1 MIPYT
6 GEYIGYK
13 ENDQSGFTYYS
24 FTPAS
29 LMAGNFYT
37 IDDELIALLND
48 TYQKLGFL
56 DGVIQYAP
64 NKNSFR
70 ELMLFK
76 ECVYSKMIDYGDPS
90 FEDALAIRGSGKGDI
105 TPITNLMLAFED
117 AACQGI
123 YTQELNKVCEIAL
136 YGEEA
141 KEAIDIRR
149 KQIFLSNVKANI
161 KIYNPT
167 APDALLP
174 ALADIFAFL
183 RNSQEDML
191 IKIPLVHYQFE
202 MLHPYEKYNG
212 IVGRIM
218 VSQLL
223 SKIVNEAFSLICFS
237 EFLYWNKNQYFDLLS
252 STRRSGGHIR
262 WIKFFVNAINE
273 ATRLSAQLLMQYE
286 DVIAFDEKK
295 LSGITPLP
303 KSVSII
309 YDCLKKYPI
318 INVPVAE
325 KLSGLSFN
333 TVSKALLIL
342 EKNGIVKQCGNNGRN
357 RIFEHTDLKRLFTDV
372 K

>member
-6 GEYIGYK
+6 GEYIGHK
-13 ENDQSGFTYYS
+13 ENNQSGFTYYS
-24 FTPAS
+24 FTPTP
-29 LMAGNFYT
+29 LMSGNFYT
-37 IDDELIALLND
+37 MDDELITLLND
-48 TYQKLGFL
+48 THQNLGFL
-56 DGVIQYAP
+56 EGIIQYAP
-64 NKNSFR
+64 NIDSFR

-76 ECVYSKMIDYGDPS
+76 ECVYSKRIDYSTPS
-90 FEDALAIRGSGKGDI
+90 FQDAIVIRGGGKGDI
-105 TPITNLMLAFED
+105 TLIKNLMLAFED
-117 AACQGI
+117 AVCQGI
-123 YTQELNKVCEIAL
+123 FTQELNKICEIAL

-149 KQIFLSNVKANI
+149 KQTFLSNVKANL

-223 SKIVNEAFSLICFS
+223 SNIVNEAFSFICLS

-252 STRRSGGHIR
+252 STQRSGGHIR
-262 WIKFFVNAINE
+262 WIKFFVKAINE
-273 ATRLSAQLLMQYE
+273 AASLSAQLLMQYE
-286 DVIAFDEKK
+286 DVIASDERK
-295 LSGITPLP
+295 LSSTTPLP
-303 KSVSII
+303 KSVSVI
-309 YDCLKKYPI
+309 YECLKKYPV

-325 KLSGLSFN
+325 KRSGLSFN
-333 TVSKALLIL
+333 TVSKAFLIL
-342 EKNGIVKQCGNNGRN
+342 ERNGIVKQCGNNGRN
-357 RIFEHTDLKRLFTDV
+357 RIFEHTDLKRVLVDTR
-372 K
+372 

>member
-6 GEYIGYK
+6 GKYIGHK
-13 ENDQSGFTYYS
+13 ENGQSGFTYYS
-24 FTPAS
+24 FTPTPLIS
-29 LMAGNFYT
+29 GNFYT
-37 IDDELIALLND
+37 MDDELITLLND
-48 TYQKLGFL
+48 THQKLGFL
-56 DGVIQYAP
+56 EGIIQYAP
-64 NKNSFR
+64 NIDSFR

-76 ECVYSKMIDYGDPS
+76 ECVYSKMIDYSTPS
-90 FEDALAIRGSGKGDI
+90 FQDALVIRGGGKGDI
-105 TPITNLMLAFED
+105 TSIKNLMLAFED

-123 YTQELNKVCEIAL
+123 YTQELNKICEIAL

-149 KQIFLSNVKANI
+149 KQIFLSNVKVNL

-223 SKIVNEAFSLICFS
+223 SKIVNEAFTFICLS
-237 EFLYWNKNQYFDLLS
+237 EFLYWNKNQYFDLLN
-252 STRRSGGHIR
+252 STQRSGGHIR

-273 ATRLSAQLLMQYE
+273 ATKLSAQLLMQYE
-286 DVIAFDEKK
+286 DVISSDEKK

-318 INVPVAE
+318 INITVAE
-325 KLSGLSFN
+325 KLSSLSFN

-357 RIFEHTDLKRLFTDV
+357 RIFKHTDLNHLLVDTR
-372 K
+372 